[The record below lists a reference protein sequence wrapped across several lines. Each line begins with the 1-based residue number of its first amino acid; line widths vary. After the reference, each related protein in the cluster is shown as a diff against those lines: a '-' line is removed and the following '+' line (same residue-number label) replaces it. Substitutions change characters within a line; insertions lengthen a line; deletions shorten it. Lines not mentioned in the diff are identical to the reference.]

1 MESFHWILIAIAGAI
16 LIGFC
21 IYKIVKFCKMTP
33 EEKQEI
39 VKQWLVAAIVAAE
52 NAIKEHGAGQE
63 KLQMVIDK
71 FNDKAPMLCKIILKF
86 TNTKTLKDLIDEAL
100 NTVKDAFEKKQ

>member
-1 MESFHWILIAIAGAI
+1 
-16 LIGFC
+16 
-21 IYKIVKFCKMTP
+21 MTP

-39 VKQWLVAAIVAAE
+39 VKQWLIAAIVAAE
-52 NAIKEHGAGQE
+52 NAIKEQGAGQE